1 MAIEDVL
8 GMARRVPSFKTASK
22 AVDVVGIS
30 LEGGFSQ
37 ILADA
42 RPIDARVME
51 KASLMKHPLE
61 TGASITDHIVIHPTE
76 IEISFIVVGSAFDS
90 VYQQISQLFRAGT
103 LLSIQTKTDIYRSQV
118 IAELPH
124 EESAKVA
131 DGIAIKIKFSE
142 AIMITPEYGE
152 LSQTDVQNSAQSST
166 VQRGAQQTKAV
177 NSQQGAAAKAVYDT
191 SAPAKSKGSTLHQWF
206 GD

>member
-8 GMARRVPSFKTASK
+8 GMTRRAQNFKTSSK
-22 AVDVVGIS
+22 AVDIVGIS

-37 ILADA
+37 ILSDA
-42 RPIDARVME
+42 RPIDARVTE

-61 TGASITDHIVIHPTE
+61 TGASIVDHIVIHPTE
-76 IEISFIVVGSAFDS
+76 IEISFIVVGASFDS
-90 VYQQISQLFRAGT
+90 VYQQLAQLFRAGT
-103 LLSIQTKTDIYRSQV
+103 LLSVQTKTDIYRSQV

-131 DGIAIKIKFSE
+131 DGIAIKVKFTE

-152 LSQTDVQNSAQSST
+152 LSQSDVQNSAQSST

-177 NSQQGAAAKAVYDT
+177 NSQQGAAAKSVYDN
-191 SAPAKSKGSTLHQWF
+191 SAPAASKGSRLHQWF
-206 GD
+206 GS